1 MAAVVYL
8 SIGLGIALLLLW
20 AWATDRRTRRR
31 GHHVPSGRDIF
42 RDIGEQKRDNKV
54 IDAQG
59 YLNKDRS
66 WRYRPRRPNDRS

>member
-1 MAAVVYL
+1 MAVVVYL
-8 SIGLGIALLLLW
+8 SIGLAIVLLLLW
-20 AWATDRRTRRR
+20 AWATDRRTRSR
-31 GHHVPSGRDIF
+31 GHHVSSGGDIGRDI
-42 RDIGEQKRDNKV
+42 REQKRDNKV